1 MDSAPSG
8 LTLTV
13 IILSIIL
20 LAFISTVVSAY
31 ETAITSL
38 TPYRWKNYIKTNNKQ
53 DKLSTKI
60 INHFQNHYS
69 SCLITI
75 LITNNIVA
83 IMVSNILFLA
93 LEQTIKNE
101 LLSSVLNLVVSGV
114 LIVSFCEILPKTLG
128 RINVIRTLVLFAYLV
143 YFFYL
148 IFWPITKL
156 TSLILKK
163 YENPLPVSRK
173 DVYYFIDE
181 IEQNGLFSKEDSLL
195 IKKTL
200 IFDQVLVKKV
210 MIKWKKV
217 AYCYLNDS
225 INLIAKQFLQG
236 QFSRMPVVDKTTNKI
251 VGFIHLKDF
260 FTAKE
265 ANPKSLDLNQLLYP
279 VVLVQDSTPI
289 KQALRQMRLNR
300 AHLAVV
306 NDKHEKTIGIVSMED
321 IIEELVG
328 EIYDE
333 HDDIQPI
340 QVLDENVWL
349 VLPNVKAAYFFNKWI
364 KPDLVKSKNIT
375 IQHYLASL
383 DNDSFAC
390 QNKLDTPL
398 FSVGV
403 IADSEDKT
411 KILYEIRKKSDVI
424 A

>member
-143 YFFYL
+143 YFFL
-148 IFWPITKL
+148 SDLL
-156 TSLILKK
+156 TN
-163 YENPLPVSRK
+163 Y
-173 DVYYFIDE
+173 
-181 IEQNGLFSKEDSLL
+181 
-195 IKKTL
+195 
-200 IFDQVLVKKV
+200 
-210 MIKWKKV
+210 
-217 AYCYLNDS
+217 
-225 INLIAKQFLQG
+225 
-236 QFSRMPVVDKTTNKI
+236 
-251 VGFIHLKDF
+251 
-260 FTAKE
+260 
-265 ANPKSLDLNQLLYP
+265 
-279 VVLVQDSTPI
+279 
-289 KQALRQMRLNR
+289 
-300 AHLAVV
+300 
-306 NDKHEKTIGIVSMED
+306 
-321 IIEELVG
+321 
-328 EIYDE
+328 
-333 HDDIQPI
+333 
-340 QVLDENVWL
+340 
-349 VLPNVKAAYFFNKWI
+349 
-364 KPDLVKSKNIT
+364 
-375 IQHYLASL
+375 
-383 DNDSFAC
+383 
-390 QNKLDTPL
+390 
-398 FSVGV
+398 
-403 IADSEDKT
+403 
-411 KILYEIRKKSDVI
+411 
-424 A
+424 